1 MAKGPQEAART
12 PRKTVLLRASAELF
26 AARGFRAVSIDEI
39 GHAAGISGPGVYRHF
54 STKTDILLQ
63 LCHEAMDSL
72 LDGAL
77 GIVEEGCRGVT
88 RVEALVELH
97 VDFAVRE
104 RASQAVYL
112 REQMELPARELRVL
126 RARQRDYEKLWVD
139 ALRAVSDLP
148 LAQTRAA
155 VKLLLS
161 MLNGTAHIRD
171 AVPRAQLVE
180 MLTRMAA
187 GALREMGVPV
197 GTEPELPVGWGLP
210 AS

>member
-1 MAKGPQEAART
+1 MAKGPQEPART

-63 LCHEAMDSL
+63 LCHDAMDSL
-72 LDGAL
+72 LDGARGIAERGCL
-77 GIVEEGCRGVT
+77 GGT

-104 RASQAVYL
+104 RANLAVYL
-112 REQMELPARELRVL
+112 REQMELPPRELRVL

-139 ALRAVSDLP
+139 ALRIVSDLP
-148 LAQTRAA
+148 LGQTRAA

-171 AVPRAQLVE
+171 AVPRTQLVE

-197 GTEPELPVGWGLP
+197 ATEEERTVARGRP